1 MTQINLL
8 WKIAMKKI
16 LVSITLFLGVT
27 SVFAHPQDGL
37 SPNDLMI
44 YYIKVF
50 NEENIPALEDV
61 YHFPHVR
68 IVNGKLIPFP
78 NKETPVVDFDILK
91 KTSWKYSKIN
101 QVTVIAEGAN
111 SALVEMDLSRYD
123 EEDKEFLRSTFFYVL
138 TKDKGYWQILSLN
151 SIGSVAGVK

>member
-1 MTQINLL
+1 
-8 WKIAMKKI
+8 MKQFI
-16 LVSITLFLGVT
+16 VFVTLYLGVT
-27 SVFAHPQDGL
+27 SVFAHPQDGM

-50 NEENIPALEDV
+50 NEENISALEDV

-78 NKETPVVDFDILK
+78 SKDTPVVDFSNLN
-91 KTSWKYSKIN
+91 KTAWKYSKIN

-123 EEDKEFLRSTFFYVL
+123 KEDKAFLRSSFFYVL
-138 TKDKGYWQILSLN
+138 TKDAGYWQILSLN